1 MRIDVGSGGNI
12 AVPQPLLD
20 LPQAHAVGKQ
30 ETGAAMPI
38 RYNCDNTEKPSK
50 LKGWRTFV
58 RSFSIHFWGAKS
70 AEKGVPKNKMLY
82 MRQHF

>member
-1 MRIDVGSGGNI
+1 MPQQIRHLPWRQRLDQ
-12 AVPQPLLD
+12 AVRLLD
-20 LPQAHAVGKQ
+20 AVDEVGG
-30 ETGAAMPI
+30 ECVPI

-50 LKGWRTFV
+50 LKGWRAFV
-58 RSFSIHFWGAKS
+58 CSFSIHFGGAKS